1 MTTAAQHA
9 TIAQV
14 RLNMVANC
22 RWAVAH
28 RGQISYAETRPYPL
42 TPPRTLPFTTDCSG
56 FAEMMARWSGAAD
69 PSGVDFDGLGFTGS
83 ILDYSLAHSQ
93 QITRAETQP
102 GDFAIFGPHP
112 GVHMVVL
119 TESAAGGNGALCV
132 SHGQQGDPHELPLS
146 EAIVEQPITFVRL
159 MPGGAVP
166 PQGGPSPW
174 CPLGVDGEFRPPT
187 VEALQWKLGVDQDG
201 DFGPDTKKALQR
213 HLGMAPTGDI
223 DANTIKAL
231 QRHVSVSSSGV
242 WGKETTRGM
251 QRRLNANTF

>member
-28 RGQISYAETRPYPL
+28 RDRISYAEIRPYPL
-42 TPPRTLPFTTDCSG
+42 IPPRTLPFTTDCSG

-69 PSGVDFDGLGFTGS
+69 PNGTGYDGSGYTDS
-83 ILDYSLAHSQ
+83 ILDHSTH
-93 QITRAETQP
+93 ITRAETQP
-102 GDFAIFGPHP
+102 GDFAVFGSHP
-112 GVHMVVL
+112 SVHMVVL

-132 SHGQQGDPHELPLS
+132 SHGQQGDPHEVPLS
-146 EAIVEQPITFVRL
+146 EEIVAEPITFLRL
-159 MPGGAVP
+159 KPGGAVP
-166 PQGGPSPW
+166 AQGGPNPF
-174 CPLGVDGEFRPPT
+174 CPLDVDGEFGTET
-187 VEALQWKLGVDQDG
+187 VQALQWKLGVDEDG
-201 DFGPDTKKALQR
+201 DFGLDTKRALQR

-223 DANTIKAL
+223 DPDTIKAL
-231 QRHVSVSSSGV
+231 QRHVSVSQSGV
-242 WGKETTRGM
+242 WGKETTRGL